1 MYYLFKSEL
10 EANQALDYINQ
21 VGLSLFPPERVA
33 PDGLISINALT
44 GLPDLSATKTISWD
58 VIRKKEWVG
67 WYFAVPTEKIMGMAL
82 PELEVPGD
90 FTILSQEELD
100 RFQPPSDWE
109 MISMPIDT
117 TIDTIGG
124 MV

>member
-109 MISMPIDT
+109 MISMPIDKQS
-117 TIDTIGG
+117 
-124 MV
+124 